1 MDEAMKQK
9 ADARLEASL
18 AEASIRDP
26 RELYRARMKHL
37 RQRSPGAF
45 ETALRHYEETVVP
58 RTAQDA
64 DPVAEWLAYGRL
76 LAELDGPG
84 RFMAVDGVGRARP
97 WREGD
102 AWAGMVV
109 YLPDEKGGRPFTVCM
124 PRDATAAQ
132 LATHALLVEGKR
144 ELDY

>member
-1 MDEAMKQK
+1 MKK
-9 ADARLEASL
+9 TAESRLEASL
-18 AEASIRDP
+18 AGASIRDP
-26 RELYRARMKHL
+26 RDLYRARMRHL
-37 RQRSPGAF
+37 RERSATAF

-58 RTAQDA
+58 RTAADA
-64 DPVAEWLAYGRL
+64 DPITEWLAYGRL

-84 RFMAVDGVGRARP
+84 RFMEVDGVGRARP

-102 AWAGMVV
+102 PAGGMIL
-109 YLPDEKGGRPFTVCM
+109 YLPDEKSGRPFTVSM

-144 ELDY
+144 ELVY